1 MSRVED
7 HAELSAL
14 ADQYEP
20 LMQARYERAAS
31 RMHAGVKL
39 DRLTLALAKGDHAAA
54 LRAVVTDTG
63 LRKAMTPVENLIKTT
78 LVRGGHLGA
87 RILNRLPQE

>member
-7 HAELSAL
+7 HEELSAL

-20 LMQARYERAAS
+20 VMQARYERAAR
-31 RMHAGVKL
+31 RMHAGVEL

-54 LRAVVTDTG
+54 FRAALTETTLRE
-63 LRKAMTPVENLIKTT
+63 AMAPAENLMKIA
-78 LVRGGHLGA
+78 LARGGHLGA
-87 RILNRLPQE
+87 RILNRLPHE

>member
-7 HAELSAL
+7 HEELSAL

-20 LMQARYERAAS
+20 VMQARYERAAR
-31 RMHAGVKL
+31 RMHGGVKL
-39 DRLTLALAKGDHAAA
+39 DRLTLALAKGDHDAA
-54 LRAVVTDTG
+54 LRAALTDTT
-63 LRKAMTPVENLIKTT
+63 LRKAMAPVENLMKTT

>member
-1 MSRVED
+1 MSRADD
-7 HAELSAL
+7 HEELSAL

-20 LMQARYERAAS
+20 QMQARFERAAK
-31 RMHAGVKL
+31 RMRAGVNL
-39 DRLTLALAKGDHAAA
+39 DRLTLALAKGDHDAA
-54 LRAVVTDTG
+54 LRAALTDTT
-63 LRKAMTPVENLIKTT
+63 LRKAMAPVENLMKTT